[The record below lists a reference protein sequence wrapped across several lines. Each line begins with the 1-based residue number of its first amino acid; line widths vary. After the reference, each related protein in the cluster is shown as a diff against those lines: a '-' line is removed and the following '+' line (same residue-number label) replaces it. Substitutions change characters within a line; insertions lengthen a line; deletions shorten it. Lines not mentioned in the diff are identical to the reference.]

1 MKRIFALLLSLLLAI
16 GLVACDKKVDV
27 SDYKDQIDYVN
38 VIVEEAP
45 MSPLQVEN
53 ALRAIGVD
61 EEGIDIVLENC
72 GINWN
77 AQALRAAQ
85 EVLDAKPMS
94 KNGLIQE
101 LEGWG
106 FAAEQVQYAA
116 NTIDVNWQD
125 QCLYCAMLYIEQGMT
140 KEEVHDQLIA
150 DQFTEAEWNYVLSQH
165 YTLLENY

>member
-53 ALRAIGVD
+53 ALRAINVD
-61 EEGIDIVLENC
+61 EEGIDIILENC
-72 GINWN
+72 GVNWN

-85 EVLDAKPMS
+85 
-94 KNGLIQE
+94 
-101 LEGWG
+101 
-106 FAAEQVQYAA
+106 
-116 NTIDVNWQD
+116 
-125 QCLYCAMLYIEQGMT
+125 
-140 KEEVHDQLIA
+140 
-150 DQFTEAEWNYVLSQH
+150 
-165 YTLLENY
+165 